1 MQSFIFSRTTL
12 AACAC
17 AFISA
22 CGGSS
27 GGTPQLPIA
36 SMPAPA
42 PAPASAPTAAPAPAP
57 APVQAGPILVIGH
70 RGASASRPEH
80 TLAAYQQAIDDGAD
94 FIEPDLVATKD
105 GELVARHENAIA
117 IVKDG
122 NLVEA
127 TTNVADV
134 PKYAS
139 RMTTKVVDGV
149 SITGWF
155 TEDFTLA
162 ELKELKARERIPKL
176 RPANVSYNDQ
186 FQVPTLDEVIQLAKS
201 QTITKG
207 RVIGIYPETKHPTY
221 FRSIGL
227 PLEQRLIDTLQKH
240 DLNKAEAPVFVQS
253 FETGNLK
260 DIRLKSPVKIVQL
273 IDGQGAPYDL
283 AALRDRRTYADLV
296 TPEGLAGIAT
306 YAQGIGTAKA
316 RVIPV
321 VDGKLGAPTTL
332 VKDAHDKKL
341 QVHIWTVRPENNFL
355 PDSLKKEPKADPIAY
370 GDTAGEIKAFLD
382 AGIDGL
388 FADSPAT
395 AVPAVNAYRAARAK

>member
-1 MQSFIFSRTTL
+1 M
-12 AACAC
+12 A
-17 AFISA
+17 A
-22 CGGSS
+22 CGGGS
-27 GGTPQLPIA
+27 GGTPVLPVA
-36 SMPAPA
+36 PAPA
-42 PAPASAPTAAPAPAP
+42 PAPAPTPAPAPAP
-57 APVQAGPILVIGH
+57 AEAAPVLVIGH
-70 RGASASRPEH
+70 RGASAQRPEH
-80 TLAAYQQAIDDGAD
+80 TLASYQQAIDDGAD
-94 FIEPDLVATKD
+94 FIEPDLVPTKD

-117 IVKDG
+117 VVDAASG
-122 NLVEA
+122 AVTEA

-134 PKYAS
+134 PKFAG
-139 RMTTKVVDGV
+139 RKTTKVIDGR
-149 SITGWF
+149 SMTGWF

-186 FQVPTLDEVIQLAKS
+186 FQVPTLDEVIQLAKAQS
-201 QTITKG
+201 VAKG

-227 PLEQRLIDTLQKH
+227 PLEKKLLDTLQKH
-240 DLNKAEAPVFVQS
+240 DLNKADAPVFVQS

-260 DIRLKSPVKIVQL
+260 DIRLKSTVKIVQL

-283 AALRDRRTYADLV
+283 VALSDKRTYADLV
-296 TPEGLAGIAT
+296 TPEGLTEIAA
-306 YAQGIGTAKA
+306 YAQGIGAAKA

-321 VDGKLGAPTTL
+321 VDGKLGTPTTL
-332 VKDAHDKKL
+332 VKDAHEKKL
-341 QVHIWTVRPENNFL
+341 QVHIWTIRPENNFL
-355 PDSLKKEPKADPIAY
+355 PDSFKKEPKTDPIAY

-395 AVPAVNAYRAARAK
+395 AVPVVKAYRAARSK

>member
-1 MQSFIFSRTTL
+1 MQLFTFSRTVL

-17 AFISA
+17 AFMAA
-22 CGGSS
+22 CGG
-27 GGTPQLPIA
+27 GNNGVAPMLPVLPA
-36 SMPAPA
+36 SPPPAP
-42 PAPASAPTAAPAPAP
+42 APAPAP
-57 APVQAGPILVIGH
+57 APVEAAPPLVIGH
-70 RGASASRPEH
+70 RGASALRPEH
-80 TLAAYQQAIDDGAD
+80 TLASYQQAIDDGAD
-94 FIEPDLVATKD
+94 FIEPDLVPTKD

-134 PKYAS
+134 PKFAS
-139 RMTTKVVDGV
+139 RMTTKVIDGT

-201 QTITKG
+201 QSVAKG

-227 PLEQRLIDTLQKH
+227 PLEKKLIDTLQKH
-240 DLNKAEAPVFVQS
+240 DLNKADAPVFVQS

-283 AALRDRRTYADLV
+283 AALSDKRTYADLV
-296 TPEGLAGIAT
+296 KPEGLAEIAT
-306 YAQGIGTAKA
+306 YAQGIGVAKA

-321 VDGKLGAPTTL
+321 ADGKLGTPTSL
-332 VKDAHDKKL
+332 VKDAHDRKL
-341 QVHIWTVRPENNFL
+341 LVHIWTIRPENNFL
-355 PDSLKKEPKADPIAY
+355 PDSLKKEPKTDPTAY

-395 AVPAVNAYRAARAK
+395 AVPAVKAYRAARRN

>member
-1 MQSFIFSRTTL
+1 M
-12 AACAC
+12 
-17 AFISA
+17 
-22 CGGSS
+22 
-27 GGTPQLPIA
+27 
-36 SMPAPA
+36 
-42 PAPASAPTAAPAPAP
+42 
-57 APVQAGPILVIGH
+57 LVIGH
-70 RGASASRPEH
+70 RGASAQRPEH
-80 TLAAYQQAIDDGAD
+80 TLASYQQAIDDGAD
-94 FIEPDLVATKD
+94 FIEPDLVPTKD

-117 IVKDG
+117 IVDAAG
-122 NLVEA
+122 TVIEA

-134 PKYAS
+134 PKFAG
-139 RMTTKVVDGV
+139 RKATKVIDGI

-186 FQVPTLDEVIQLAKS
+186 FQVPTLDEVIQLAKAQS
-201 QTITKG
+201 VAKG

-227 PLEQRLIDTLQKH
+227 PLEKRLLDTLQKH
-240 DLNKAEAPVFVQS
+240 DLNKADAPVFVQS

-260 DIRLKSPVKIVQL
+260 DIRLKSTVKIVQL

-283 AALRDRRTYADLV
+283 VALSDKRTYADLV
-296 TPEGLAGIAT
+296 KPEGLTEIAA
-306 YAQGIGTAKA
+306 YAQGVGTAKA

-321 VDGKLGAPTTL
+321 VDGKLGTPTTL

-341 QVHIWTVRPENNFL
+341 LVHVWTIRPENNFL
-355 PDSLKKEPKADPIAY
+355 PDSLKRAPKADPIMQ

-388 FADSPAT
+388 FADSPVT
-395 AVPAVNAYRAARAK
+395 AVPVVKAYRAARSR

>member
-17 AFISA
+17 AFIAA
-22 CGGSS
+22 CGGGSD
-27 GGTPQLPIA
+27 GGTPLLPV
-36 SMPAPA
+36 
-42 PAPASAPTAAPAPAP
+42 AAPAPAP
-57 APVQAGPILVIGH
+57 APAATPAPAPAPTPAGPILVIGH

-134 PKYAS
+134 PKFGS
-139 RMTTKVVDGV
+139 RMKTKVVDGV

-201 QTITKG
+201 QTVAKG

-227 PLEQRLIDTLQKH
+227 PLEQKLIDTLQKH
-240 DLNKAEAPVFVQS
+240 DLNKADAPVFVQS

-283 AALRDRRTYADLV
+283 AALRDKRTYADLA
-296 TPEGLAGIAT
+296 TPEGLAEIAT

-355 PDSLKKEPKADPIAY
+355 PDSLKKEPKTDPIAY

-395 AVPAVNAYRAARAK
+395 AVPAVKAYRAARAK

>member
-1 MQSFIFSRTTL
+1 MQLLTFSRTTL

-17 AFISA
+17 AFMAA
-22 CGGSS
+22 CGGGS
-27 GGTPQLPIA
+27 GGG
-36 SMPAPA
+36 MPALPD
-42 PAPASAPTAAPAPAP
+42 APASPPAAPPAPAPAP
-57 APVQAGPILVIGH
+57 APVEAAPVLVIGH
-70 RGASASRPEH
+70 RGASAQRPEH
-80 TLAAYQQAIDDGAD
+80 TLASYQQAIDDGAD
-94 FIEPDLVATKD
+94 FIEPDLVPTKD

-117 IVKDG
+117 IVDAAG
-122 NLVEA
+122 TVIEA

-134 PKYAS
+134 PKFAG
-139 RMTTKVVDGV
+139 RKATKVIDGI

-186 FQVPTLDEVIQLAKS
+186 FQVPTLDEVIQLAKAQS
-201 QTITKG
+201 VAKG

-227 PLEQRLIDTLQKH
+227 PLEKKLLDTLQKH
-240 DLNKAEAPVFVQS
+240 DLNKADAPVFVQS

-260 DIRLKSPVKIVQL
+260 DIRLKSTVKIVQL

-283 AALRDRRTYADLV
+283 VALSDKRTYADLV
-296 TPEGLAGIAT
+296 KPEGLAEIAA
-306 YAQGIGTAKA
+306 YAQGVGTAKA

-321 VDGKLGAPTTL
+321 VDGKLGTPTTL

-341 QVHIWTVRPENNFL
+341 LVHVWTIRPENNFL
-355 PDSLKKEPKADPIAY
+355 PDSLKRAPKADPIMQ

-388 FADSPAT
+388 FADSPVT
-395 AVPAVNAYRAARAK
+395 AVPVVKAYRAARSR